1 MAEKISVIVPIY
13 NVEKY
18 LKRCVESILKQTY
31 QNIEVILVDDGSSD
45 GSGKICDQFA
55 ERDDRIKVIHKKNG
69 GMSDA
74 RNAGLDMATGEY
86 IAFVDSDDWIS
97 SVMFER
103 LYAALKKHGTEL
115 VVCEPIYAY
124 ETYIDEQQLSG
135 KSFELNKRE
144 AMELLIEDRKF
155 RSVVWNKLYA
165 KRLWSDIRFP
175 KGKHYEDVHIVYKIY
190 DMCEKIAFL
199 DQGLY
204 YYFQRSQSI
213 VHSANIESHMELVYA
228 VEERAKFL
236 QLKYPDMLPRL
247 SASVI
252 SAVLIVYREAGIYQI
267 KLDKDTKKYMR
278 KKIDTYKNKDMF
290 QYLSPRMKIEYI
302 LYLLT
307 PDGLVKA
314 SKCTEKITK
323 YLKKRCSGRKNS

>member
-18 LKRCVESILKQTY
+18 LNRCVKSILKQTY
-31 QNIEVILVDDGSSD
+31 KNIEVILVDDGSTD
-45 GSGKICDQFA
+45 DSGKICDQLA
-55 ERDDRIKVIHKKNG
+55 EKDDRIKVIHKKNG

-74 RNAGLDMATGEY
+74 RNAGLEIVSGEY
-86 IAFVDSDDWIS
+86 IAFVDSDDWVS
-97 SVMFER
+97 PVMFER
-103 LYAALKKHGTEL
+103 LYATLKKYDTEL

-124 ETYIDEQQLSG
+124 ETYIEGRQLSG
-135 KSFELNKRE
+135 KSFELSKRE
-144 AMELLIEDRKF
+144 ATELLIEDRKF
-155 RSVVWNKLYA
+155 RSVVWNKLYD

-190 DMCEKIAFL
+190 DMCERIAFL

-213 VHSANIESHMELVYA
+213 VHSVKIESHMELIYA
-228 VEERAKFL
+228 VEERLKFL
-236 QLKYPDMLPRL
+236 QLKYPDMLPQL

-267 KLDKDTKKYMR
+267 KLDTDTKKYMR
-278 KKIDTYKNKDMF
+278 EKINSYKRKNMF
-290 QYLSPRMKIEYI
+290 RYLSPRMKIEYI
-302 LYLLT
+302 LYLLM
-307 PDGLVKA
+307 PEGLVKI
-314 SKCTEKITK
+314 SKYTEKMMK
-323 YLKKRCSGRKNS
+323 YLKKSHNGRNNL

>member
-1 MAEKISVIVPIY
+1 MEEKISVIVPIY

-18 LKRCVESILKQTY
+18 LDRCIESILKQTY
-31 QNIEVILVDDGSSD
+31 KNIEIILVDDGSTD
-45 GSGKICDQFA
+45 NSGKMCDQFA
-55 ERDDRIKVIHKKNG
+55 KRDNRIKVIHKKNG

-74 RNAGLDMATGEY
+74 RNVGLDFVSGEY

-97 SVMFER
+97 PVMFER
-103 LYAALKKHGTEL
+103 LYSILKKYKTEI

-124 ETYIDEQQLSG
+124 ETYIDEQQFSG
-135 KSFELNKRE
+135 KSFELSKRK
-144 AMELLIEDRKF
+144 AIELLIEDRKF

-165 KRLWSDIRFP
+165 RRLWADIRFP

-190 DMCEKIAFL
+190 DMCETISFL

-213 VHSANIESHMELVYA
+213 VHSTNFESHMELVHA

-236 QLKYPDMLPRL
+236 KLKYPDMTPRL

-252 SAVLIVYREAGIYQI
+252 SSVLIVYRELGIYKI
-267 KLDKDTKKYMR
+267 KIDKNTKKYMR
-278 KKIDTYKNKDMF
+278 KKINSYKRKNIF
-290 QYLSPRMKIEYI
+290 QYLSPRMKIEYV
-302 LYLLT
+302 LYLIT
-307 PDGLVKA
+307 PEGLVKI
-314 SKCTEKITK
+314 SKYIEKITK
-323 YLKKRCSGRKNS
+323 YLKKHNGRENS